1 MSAADLSVVM
11 PLYNSGPWVAEA
23 IESVLGNAD
32 GLLELIVVD
41 DGSTDDGPAI
51 ARTYGDPV
59 TVLSQANAGPSAA
72 RNAALAI
79 ARGDLIGFLD
89 ADDIW
94 VAGSPDPRRAA
105 LSDPGVDLVMG
116 WLQPVTGDPLRPC
129 HSPIASSLSAWLVR
143 AHLFARHGL
152 LDESLRRGEDLDWL
166 ARVRGTGARMEAV
179 DDIVVHYRRRPGSQT
194 YEMDDWRQGVLH
206 AARAA
211 LLRGRGEKP

>member
-1 MSAADLSVVM
+1 MSRPDLSVVM
-11 PLYNSGPWVAEA
+11 PLYNAGPWVTEA
-23 IESVLGNAD
+23 IESVLARAD

-51 ARTYGDPV
+51 ASSYGEPV
-59 TVLSQANAGPSAA
+59 RVLSQANTGPSAA
-72 RNAALAI
+72 RNAAIAI
-79 ARGDLIGFLD
+79 ARGELIAFLD

-94 VAGSPDPRRAA
+94 VAGSPDPRRGP
-105 LSDPGVDLVMG
+105 LGDPGVDLVMG

-129 HSPIASSLSAWLVR
+129 HVPIASSLSAWLIRSHV
-143 AHLFARHGL
+143 FARHGL

-166 ARVRGTGARMEAV
+166 ARVRGAGARMEAV
-179 DDIVVHYRRRPGSQT
+179 EDIVVHYRRRPGSQT